1 VEEAAMPFVWKM
13 VRSAVV
19 VLVIGIAVTVLVVR
33 KPWERVTTI
42 PAGTTLVAALEEDVS
57 KDDSR
62 VGDEIELRTVGS
74 IQLANGAEV
83 PEGSELTGEVM
94 KVYGGRSTGPSE
106 VGMQFTDLEIAGKE
120 YTIST
125 EQYHYATLEVP
136 AQSGEQVVFSAG
148 QQLTIR
154 LSRPVAVHYNPASD
168 QAVAARR

>member
-1 VEEAAMPFVWKM
+1 MPFVWKM
-13 VRSAVV
+13 VRTAVV
-19 VLVIGIAVTVLVVR
+19 VLVIGFAVTVLLVR
-33 KPWERVTTI
+33 KPWERVATI

-57 KDDSR
+57 KEDSR

-74 IQLANGAEV
+74 IHLANGAEV
-83 PEGSELTGEVM
+83 PEGSELTGQVM
-94 KVYGGRSTGPSE
+94 KVGGKRAGPSE

-120 YTIST
+120 YAIST

-154 LSRPVAVHYNPASD
+154 LSRPVAVVYRPASD
-168 QAVAARR
+168 QAVASRR

>member
-1 VEEAAMPFVWKM
+1 MPFVWKM
-13 VRSAVV
+13 VRTAVV
-19 VLVIGIAVTVLVVR
+19 VLVIGFAVTVLLVR
-33 KPWERVTTI
+33 KPWERVATI

-57 KDDSR
+57 KEDSR

-74 IQLANGAEV
+74 IHLANGAEV
-83 PEGSELTGEVM
+83 PEGSELTGQVM
-94 KVYGGRSTGPSE
+94 KVYGGQSTAPSE

-154 LSRPVAVHYNPASD
+154 LSRPVAVRYSPVAEE
-168 QAVAARR
+168 AVAARR